1 MRALPRN
8 PAGYGSPVAEDPID
22 DAITEAER
30 RRDISDRDVTASVE
44 HFRRV
49 VRPVCQ
55 AWSLV
60 VDGWLGG
67 GSGIP
72 PLTVRRAGGGAAVLK
87 IAEPGS
93 LDGQARVMTAA
104 AGHAYAR
111 VLLWDAD
118 RGALLLERL
127 GHDLWTEEPGL
138 AGQARVL
145 VPLLQ
150 DAWRV
155 PLDSGQPFEGKAA
168 GLRAILA
175 DLGPR
180 YGAAHPHA
188 VAVAADLA
196 GELAA
201 SERPEVV
208 CHGDPHALNVLRSG
222 SGWALIDPD
231 GFVGERAY
239 DLGVV
244 LRDGCREL
252 RAAEVARP
260 GAARHRLAEQCR
272 RLAGSAGADP
282 ERVWRWAF
290 VERVTTGL
298 YLGWFGHHQ
307 QSASFLD
314 TADLLA
320 R

>member
-1 MRALPRN
+1 M
-8 PAGYGSPVAEDPID
+8 AGDPFD
-22 DAITEAER
+22 DAVAEAER
-30 RRDISDRDVTASVE
+30 RSGISDRDVTASVE
-44 HFRRV
+44 HFRAV

-55 AWSLV
+55 DWKLV

-72 PLTVRRAGGGAAVLK
+72 PLTVRRTGGAAAVLK

-93 LDGQARVMTAA
+93 LDGQARVMSA
-104 AGHAYAR
+104 AGSHGYAR
-111 VLLWDAD
+111 VLQWDAD

-127 GHDLWTEEPGL
+127 GHDLWAEEPTV

-145 VPLLQ
+145 APLLQ
-150 DAWRV
+150 EAWRV
-155 PLDSGQPFEGKAA
+155 PLGTGEPFEGKAA
-168 GLRAILA
+168 GLRTILA

-180 YGAAHPHA
+180 YGGDHQHA
-188 VAVAADLA
+188 LAVAAELA
-196 GELAA
+196 GELAP

-208 CHGDPHALNVLRSG
+208 CHGDPHARNVLRRG
-222 SGWALIDPD
+222 AGWALIDPD

-239 DLGVV
+239 DVGVV
-244 LRDGCREL
+244 MRDGCREL
-252 RAAEVARP
+252 LAAEAARP
-260 GAARHRLAEQCR
+260 GAAGHLLAEQCR
-272 RLAGSAGADP
+272 RIAGSAGVDAD
-282 ERVWRWAF
+282 RVWRWAF

-298 YLGWFGHHQ
+298 YLRWFGHAQ